1 MRLMTIASG
10 SSGNA
15 GYLGSESTHL
25 LIDAGIS
32 RRRIVQGL
40 EVTGLKPGE
49 LSGVLLTHEHADH
62 VCGLKVLLKKDAIP
76 LYATAGTLEVIKKK
90 GLLDE
95 YPAERIH
102 VIRGGEAFSLG
113 DLTVLPLSIDHDAAE
128 PVGYRVTNGSKSAA
142 FLTDLGHATEE
153 LEKALQG
160 LDTLLLESNHDVRML
175 EAGPY
180 PYPLKRRILGD
191 CGHLSNESAGRLLA
205 TLCHG
210 GLQQVL
216 LGHLSKENNLPELAY
231 ETVRCELSLLLGRG
245 EAAELPLAVA
255 ARDCCSDIYA
265 F

>member
-40 EVTGLKPGE
+40 EVAGLKPGE

-62 VCGLKVLLKKDAIP
+62 VTGLKILLKKDIIP
-76 LYATAGTLEVIKKK
+76 LYATAGTLAAIRKK
-90 GLLDE
+90 GMLDE
-95 YPAERIH
+95 FPEEQIH
-102 VIRGGEAFSLG
+102 VIRGGESFSLG

-128 PVGYRVTNGSKSAA
+128 PVGYRVTKGSKSAA
-142 FLTDLGHATEE
+142 FLTDLGHATGA
-153 LEKALQG
+153 LEDALQG
-160 LDTLLLESNHDVRML
+160 LDALLLESNHDVRML

-191 CGHLSNESAGRLLA
+191 CGHLSNESAGRMLA
-205 TLCHG
+205 SLCHT
-210 GLQQVL
+210 GLKQVL

-245 EAAELPLAVA
+245 EAAELPLSVA
-255 ARDCCSDIYA
+255 ARDCCSEIYA